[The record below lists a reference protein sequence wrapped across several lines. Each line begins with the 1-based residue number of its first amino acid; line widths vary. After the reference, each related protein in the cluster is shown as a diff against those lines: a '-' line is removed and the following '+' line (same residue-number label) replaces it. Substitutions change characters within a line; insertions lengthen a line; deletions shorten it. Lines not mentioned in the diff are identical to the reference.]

1 MYPVLGRHHWLVA
14 GVVWRTMGATP
25 TITATVVCVALGAPA
40 RHCNYSI
47 WFVVARDSL
56 LANGQLRSIVAQWCY
71 RRVYRWS
78 VFLFVVAWPR
88 NHIVTAVI
96 PGSYHIISVLL
107 YPRLLRHPLKNGV
120 CMPRHI
126 AITGA
131 SGLIGS
137 ALSHALIARGDHVV
151 AFTRNPQHQGILPAA
166 AQRVLWNPRDSHATA
181 TALATCDTIVNLV
194 GASIAGTRW
203 TPAYKQTLVTSRVNA
218 TQQLLAAVAQMP
230 HKPTTFISS
239 SGAGY
244 YGINAIA
251 TTEAAPAG
259 TDFLAKLCVDWE
271 SAAAPADTLGMRS
284 VILRT
289 GVVLDST
296 SGALPLMALPF
307 RFFVGGPVLPGT
319 QMISWIHITDMVQLL
334 LWAIDNEHATGVYNA
349 CAPQPVS
356 NHTLSSAI
364 AQRLHRPSWLP
375 VPQFALRLLFG
386 EMADALLIGGQS
398 VSSARLAAAGFSFR
412 HPTIDTAL
420 ANLW

>member
-1 MYPVLGRHHWLVA
+1 
-14 GVVWRTMGATP
+14 
-25 TITATVVCVALGAPA
+25 
-40 RHCNYSI
+40 
-47 WFVVARDSL
+47 
-56 LANGQLRSIVAQWCY
+56 
-71 RRVYRWS
+71 
-78 VFLFVVAWPR
+78 
-88 NHIVTAVI
+88 
-96 PGSYHIISVLL
+96 
-107 YPRLLRHPLKNGV
+107 
-120 CMPRHI
+120 MPRHI

-137 ALSHALIARGDHVV
+137 ALSHALIGRGDHVV
-151 AFTRNPQHQGILPAA
+151 AFTRNPQHQGTLPAA
-166 AQRVLWNPRDSHATA
+166 AQRILWNPRDSQATA
-181 TALATCDTIVNLV
+181 TALADCDTIVNLV

-203 TPAYKQTLVTSRVNA
+203 TPAYKQLLTTSRVA
-218 TQQLLAAVAQMP
+218 STQQLLAAVAQMP

-251 TTEAAPAG
+251 TTETAPAG
-259 TDFLAKLCVDWE
+259 IDFLAKLCVDWE
-271 SAAAPADTLGMRS
+271 SAAAPAATLGMRS

-334 LWAIDNEHATGVYNA
+334 LWAIDNDHATGVYNA
-349 CAPQPVS
+349 CAPHPVS
-356 NHTLSSAI
+356 NRTLSSAI
-364 AQRLHRPSWLP
+364 AQRLNRPSWMP
-375 VPQFALRLLFG
+375 VPQFALQLLFG

-398 VSSARLAAAGFSFR
+398 VTSARLADAEFPFR
-412 HPTIDTAL
+412 HPTIDAAL

>member
-1 MYPVLGRHHWLVA
+1 
-14 GVVWRTMGATP
+14 
-25 TITATVVCVALGAPA
+25 
-40 RHCNYSI
+40 
-47 WFVVARDSL
+47 
-56 LANGQLRSIVAQWCY
+56 
-71 RRVYRWS
+71 
-78 VFLFVVAWPR
+78 
-88 NHIVTAVI
+88 
-96 PGSYHIISVLL
+96 
-107 YPRLLRHPLKNGV
+107 
-120 CMPRHI
+120 MPRHI

-166 AQRVLWNPRDSHATA
+166 AQRVLWNPRDTHATA
-181 TALATCDTIVNLV
+181 TALTGCDTIVNLV

-259 TDFLAKLCVDWE
+259 ADFLAKLCVDWE
-271 SAAAPADTLGMRS
+271 SAATPAATLGMRS

-349 CAPQPVS
+349 CAPHPV
-356 NHTLSSAI
+356 NNRTLSNAI

-398 VSSARLAAAGFSFR
+398 VLSARLAAAGFSFR
-412 HPTIDTAL
+412 YPTIDVAL
-420 ANLW
+420 ANIW